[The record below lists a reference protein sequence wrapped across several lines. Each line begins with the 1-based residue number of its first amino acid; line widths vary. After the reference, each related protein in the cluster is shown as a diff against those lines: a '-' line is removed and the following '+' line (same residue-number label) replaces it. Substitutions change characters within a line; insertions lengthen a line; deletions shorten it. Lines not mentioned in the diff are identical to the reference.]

1 MTTKVKGL
9 ILLKRPLQFQRMYE
23 EIFHFQFYNASR
35 GGFSFSNFTKFSSWT
50 EFHFKI
56 LKVHFFQIEGFVFS
70 LHLAIFTI
78 QTAFLHNEMGMFYQ
92 KNTFF
97 CVFEPYL
104 NKPQLPLYINCP
116 PPSHNIS
123 LGCFITQKSCFF
135 AQKSGGSSVSHPLPP
150 SPTAQALPLRQNSLI
165 SFEIRGILTKCAHS
179 FM

>member
-1 MTTKVKGL
+1 MMVSHDHSIVTSVKFKFMWGHFTFDTTHITPLVNGDYEGEGTNTTKTPPPIPKNVGGNFPFS
-9 ILLKRPLQFQRMYE
+9 ILQCLQG
-23 EIFHFQFYNASR
+23 

-116 PPSHNIS
+116 PPLSQHK
-123 LGCFITQKSCFF
+123 LGLLYYPKKLLFCPK
-135 AQKSGGSSVSHPLPP
+135 K
-150 SPTAQALPLRQNSLI
+150 
-165 SFEIRGILTKCAHS
+165 RGQ
-179 FM
+179 

>member
-116 PPSHNIS
+116 PPLSQHK
-123 LGCFITQKSCFF
+123 LGLLYYPKKLLFCPK
-135 AQKSGGSSVSHPLPP
+135 K
-150 SPTAQALPLRQNSLI
+150 
-165 SFEIRGILTKCAHS
+165 RGQ
-179 FM
+179 

>member
-1 MTTKVKGL
+1 
-9 ILLKRPLQFQRMYE
+9 MYE

-56 LKVHFFQIEGFVFS
+56 LKVHFFQIEGFVFFPS
-70 LHLAIFTI
+70 PCHLYHTNGLFT
-78 QTAFLHNEMGMFYQ
+78 QRNGDVLP

-104 NKPQLPLYINCP
+104 NKLQLPLYINCP